1 MLAAAAGER
10 DGSILAAV
18 FESGCGGSQPS
29 ESGVLLGAVTR
40 LTLAT
45 SAIRV
50 ISQDSCFGVDT
61 GLAALRM
68 RA

>member
-1 MLAAAAGER
+1 MW
-10 DGSILAAV
+10 I
-18 FESGCGGSQPS
+18 
-29 ESGVLLGAVTR
+29 SGVLGQNGVGTGRNAVTR